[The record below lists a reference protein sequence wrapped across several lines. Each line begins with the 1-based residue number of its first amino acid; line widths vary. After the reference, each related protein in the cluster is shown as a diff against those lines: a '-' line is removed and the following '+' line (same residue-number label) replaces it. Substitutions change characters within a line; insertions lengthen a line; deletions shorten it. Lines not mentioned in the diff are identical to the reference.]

1 MKKIL
6 LIFTALFSF
15 CIITSCSSSDRDDN
29 PEYVEIKSFDNYIQ
43 GRYTSSDGSNIVID
57 MPRNGRLTVEEK
69 GQVKYSGASYRKGY
83 DGKIY
88 FKMNDRN
95 EYSSIKVFDYES
107 NPKNDL
113 MKTIVI
119 ENLSST
125 TMKIDFYRVI
135 YN

>member
-6 LIFTALFSF
+6 SILIAFISTYA
-15 CIITSCSSSDRDDN
+15 ITSCSSSNRDGN

-43 GRYTSSDGSNIVID
+43 GGYTSSDGSNIVID
-57 MPRNGRLTVEEK
+57 MPRSGRLTVEEK
-69 GQVKYSGASYRKGY
+69 GQVKYSGTSYRKGY

-125 TMKIDFYRVI
+125 TIKIDFYRVI